1 MSKQIVRILG
11 LGIMLLVGSA
21 LPAVAQ
27 TPAFPPAAN
36 IAGDWDGIFQCDGY
50 TNQFSIELQSSDQ
63 RRLSGSMQRSILGP
77 TFRKHQQPYEKS
89 LQVIGQY
96 DSRTGT
102 IALGTGQGRAQ
113 EIQMQGIVSPTGERM
128 TGTVKWSLGRG
139 CSSVVMGKRFSR
151 EVSSILERA
160 KPTLYRPKVDPR
172 ANCDNRIV
180 EWISQPLGYDQY
192 SYQLRGAAGYASL
205 ALFEDS
211 RFEPFFGKPYSKM
224 SKRDLTKLE
233 NQIARP
239 CWGALQAIGGDA
251 KTATGVLSVVRQLP
265 GSNVNVALYPYARA
279 IARAW
284 QDHSIASADP
294 ANSQQV
300 GQFTNAARL
309 FTQVLWPEGDFSFS
323 EQLANK
329 KSNTGTQRMNA
340 ALKELLS
347 EPSPTFDALERIA
360 AFELRIVVGS
370 ASAMESPNRVTRRS
384 RSEQAAASQALQ
396 AARAEARAEYVV
408 TAEAAS
414 AAGASIRSYLNR
426 HAADAATAYASEQ
439 VTVQQAR
446 DNLASIGRR
455 SDSRLRAYL
464 EPGVMRQVD
473 AIFSSQRNQLA
484 NQFAVTEKSMYALL
498 RATTPKDLAGLK
510 SLNAFDQ
517 VLRKKY
523 GELFMLNAFSALR
536 AAAATDRQRILS
548 SQQQILIGQIRQ
560 SDTVSAMQ
568 DIVDT
573 TVLAVDRQSGAFEP
587 IQRALTA
594 RRQELAPFTGY
605 PGADFL
611 NAVYAGDVRTIDAI
625 DTEYRNQF
633 KRSLSELGG
642 AGVFDNFYRY
652 AIDQIRL
659 IDPVMAVYLLNYQ
672 KNYKRCLRID
682 AAAFTV
688 TRTVPTTVTTNLLGV
703 EIARSEGYTIND
715 DFLVNKDFESAFRR
729 VGKMQPTNF
738 LAKLVDQYMS
748 NGGITAVTDG
758 TRRMM
763 REQACDGEVVE
774 RMEERMRAALFR

>member
-1 MSKQIVRILG
+1 
-11 LGIMLLVGSA
+11 MLLVGSA

-27 TPAFPPAAN
+27 TPVFPAAED
-36 IAGDWDGIFQCDGY
+36 IAGDWDGVFQCDGY
-50 TNQFSIELQSSDQ
+50 TNQFSIRLKSNDQ
-63 RRLSGSMQRSILGP
+63 RLLSGPMQRSILGP
-77 TFRKHQQPYEKS
+77 TFKKHQQPYEKS

-96 DSRTGT
+96 DSRTGM
-102 IALGTGQGRAQ
+102 IALATGQGRAQ
-113 EIQMQGIVSPTGERM
+113 EIQMQGIVSPAGDRM
-128 TGTVKWSLGRG
+128 TGTVKWTLGRG

-151 EVSSILERA
+151 EVSSIITRA
-160 KPTLYRPKVDPR
+160 KPTLFRPKVDPR
-172 ANCDNRIV
+172 ASCDDKIV

-239 CWGALQAIGGDA
+239 CWSALQAIGGDA
-251 KTATGVLSVVRQLP
+251 KTATGVLNVVRQLP

-284 QDHSIASADP
+284 QDHAIASADP

-309 FTQVLWPEGDFSFS
+309 FTQVLWPEGNFNFS

-329 KSNTGTQRMNA
+329 KSTVGTQRMNA
-340 ALKELLS
+340 ALEELLS
-347 EPSPTFDALERIA
+347 DPSPTFETLERVA
-360 AFELRIVVGS
+360 AFEQRIVVGR

-384 RSEQAAASQALQ
+384 REEQAAARHALQ
-396 AARAEARAEYVV
+396 AARAEAQAEYVV
-408 TAEAAS
+408 TGE
-414 AAGASIRSYLNR
+414 AAGAARASIRGYINR
-426 HAADAATAYASEQ
+426 HAADAATAYANQ
-439 VTVQQAR
+439 QATVQHAR
-446 DNLASIGRR
+446 DNLVSVSRR
-455 SDSRLRAYL
+455 SDSRLGNYL
-464 EPGVMRQVD
+464 EVDVARQVD
-473 AIFSSQRNQLA
+473 ATFSSRRSQLA
-484 NQFAVTEKSMYALL
+484 RQFAASEKSMYALL
-498 RATTPKDLAGLK
+498 TATMSQDLASLK
-510 SLNAFDQ
+510 SLN
-517 VLRKKY
+517 VLYEMLEKKY
-523 GELFMLNAFSALR
+523 GELFRLDAFSELR
-536 AAAATDRQRILS
+536 AVAATDRQRILS
-548 SQQQILIGQIRQ
+548 SQQQILIAQVRQ

-568 DIVDT
+568 GIVDN
-573 TVLAVDRQSGAFEP
+573 TVLDADRQSGAFEP
-587 IQRALTA
+587 IRRALAT
-594 RRQELAPFTGY
+594 RREELAPFTGY

-611 NAVYAGDVRTIDAI
+611 NAVYAGDFRTIDTI

-659 IDPVMAVYLLNYQ
+659 IEPVMAVYLLNYQ
-672 KNYKRCLRID
+672 KNYKQCLRND

-715 DFLVNKDFESAFRR
+715 DFLVNKEFESAFRR

-738 LAKLVDQYMS
+738 LARLVDQYMS
-748 NGGITAVTDG
+748 NGGINAVTDG

-763 REQACDGEVVE
+763 RDQDCNGEVVE